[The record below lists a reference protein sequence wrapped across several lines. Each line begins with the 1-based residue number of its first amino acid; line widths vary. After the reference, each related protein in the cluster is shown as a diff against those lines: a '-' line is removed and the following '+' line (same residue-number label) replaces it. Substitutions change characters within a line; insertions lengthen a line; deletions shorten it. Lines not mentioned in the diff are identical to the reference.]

1 MPTTRMFLPA
11 GPSNPILFPLGWLTR
26 QFICLQI
33 QKYRIELDSPP
44 LSLVGSTNRKMML
57 IFFQINW
64 ISMGHSKLQSHGD
77 LSGEFVRVNFVRKVL
92 CSLWSLV
99 GAVLLASLAI
109 GAEAP
114 EQDAIN
120 HLLQFVE
127 ISRCTFLRIGVA
139 YNSKS
144 AVKHIKQK
152 YDYFK
157 NRIRTAEDFIALAA
171 TKSELSGRPYFVLC
185 EKAKEVPTATWL
197 HEELQEY
204 RKTRKDRSGGS

>member
-1 MPTTRMFLPA
+1 
-11 GPSNPILFPLGWLTR
+11 
-26 QFICLQI
+26 
-33 QKYRIELDSPP
+33 
-44 LSLVGSTNRKMML
+44 
-57 IFFQINW
+57 
-64 ISMGHSKLQSHGD
+64 MGHSKLQSHVD
-77 LSGEFVRVNFVRKVL
+77 LSGEFMRVNFVRKVL

-120 HLLQFVE
+120 HQLQFVE
-127 ISRCTFLRIGVA
+127 TSRCTFLRNGVE

-144 AVKHIKQK
+144 AVNHIKEK

-157 NRIRTAEDFIALAA
+157 NQIRTAEDFIALAA
-171 TKSELSGRPYFVLC
+171 TKSELSGRPYFVRC

-197 HEELQEY
+197 HEELHEY
-204 RKTRKDRSGGS
+204 SKTRKDTSRGP